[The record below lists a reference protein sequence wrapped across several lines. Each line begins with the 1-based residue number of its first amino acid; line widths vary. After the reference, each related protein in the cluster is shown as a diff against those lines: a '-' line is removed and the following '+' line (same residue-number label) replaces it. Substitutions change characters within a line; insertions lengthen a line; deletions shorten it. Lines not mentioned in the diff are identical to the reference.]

1 MSNFLSDIY
10 GRLTSEASH
19 LVKIEKRATLNAI
32 DIQSVRTTHR
42 PQTTSPHKPP
52 HVVPALTLAHG
63 DAAPWPC
70 LPRPPWC

>member
-32 DIQSVRTTHR
+32 DIQSVRTDD
-42 PQTTSPHKPP
+42 SPTANHFT
-52 HVVPALTLAHG
+52 A
-63 DAAPWPC
+63 
-70 LPRPPWC
+70 